1 LFWRIVEKPEQ
12 TDEGTKKQPQ
22 RGHESDMSVPSF
34 LFGGERNLGLSK
46 AKQESE
52 GRSNK
57 QDKPEA
63 QPVFLKYGERGRAK
77 RVKAD
82 YETTQAQRD
91 TYDSRDQQ
99 RFGDNPE

>member
-1 LFWRIVEKPEQ
+1 ML
-12 TDEGTKKQPQ
+12 
-22 RGHESDMSVPSF
+22 VPS
-34 LFGGERNLGLSK
+34 LLSGGERNFGLCQ

-63 QPVFLKYGERGRAK
+63 QPVFLKYGEGGRAK

-82 YETTQAQRD
+82 YETSQGQRY

-99 RFGDNPE
+99 RFGGNPE